1 MPEVHI
7 PANNVI
13 RLRLRVPHALKV
25 VTLNIDRIALPDY
38 LNLPFCQSFNMASFK
53 LSAVLK
59 GHTSDVRAVL
69 HPHPSFALTASR
81 DGSTKL
87 WKQTSQSPPTYEVDE
102 LSQGNQFKTCLAY
115 LPPSKEFPEGLVLS
129 AGQDTLIEGR
139 QPSTTAE
146 QNADAM
152 MVGHANQVCSLDVSE
167 KGDFIV
173 SGSWDSTAKVWAV
186 GKWEVELDLPDHT
199 ATVWSALA
207 YDRETI
213 VTGCADRAIRVFTT
227 SGKQLVSFDGRDVV
241 RALAKVD
248 GHSTGAQIASASNDG
263 VIRLW
268 TLDGKLR
275 GELHGHESF
284 IYSLSTLPTGE
295 IVSSGEDRSIR
306 VWKDTECVQVIT
318 LPAISVW
325 SVAACSNGD
334 IIAGSSD
341 KIARIFTRDESRQAG
356 ADTLA
361 EFNEAVRSSALPKQQ
376 IGEINTTDLPG
387 PDVLTRKSGT
397 KEGQH
402 LIVKDSDGQP
412 TLYQWS
418 MAQQSWVKIGHVVDS
433 AASGD
438 KVMYNGQE
446 YDYVFDVDIEDGK
459 PALKLPFNITQNPY
473 DAATQFLQ
481 DNELPMSYL
490 EETANFVIK
499 NSQGAQLGSQGPSGG
514 ADPWGT
520 ENRYRPGDAQQS
532 TYKPP
537 QPQESAARSTL
548 PQKDYLSIVLG
559 KPTAAMGQIAKLN
572 AASNQPLSQAELN
585 SISQLATILD
595 KHNFQAKPSLQS
607 SAVESALAPLLK
619 VIGTWEPLKSRLAAL
634 DLFRFVAAATSE
646 FPVPEDDSLTTL
658 FQSPVFSSEAIQ
670 VNNKLAM
677 IGYRCFANLMYGS
690 DTGRVVTQVY
700 TDEVISHLRS
710 GAQFFTPS
718 IDVGFAVAH
727 ATLALNIAV
736 LVISEKT
743 EQSQQQGLQLIELLV
758 HVLSTFPT
766 VDHAGTNPLAQ
777 TTEPAYRALMAL
789 GTIIFGF
796 KGNDDIKKAAK
807 SMYNVDR
814 VLGPDGL
821 KGKKYTDEP
830 RFKRVIAEI
839 NRVLK

>member
-1 MPEVHI
+1 M
-7 PANNVI
+7 
-13 RLRLRVPHALKV
+13 
-25 VTLNIDRIALPDY
+25 T
-38 LNLPFCQSFNMASFK
+38 SFK

-59 GHTSDVRAVL
+59 GHNSDVRAVL
-69 HPHPSFALTASR
+69 HPDSSFAVTASR

-87 WKQTSQSPPTYEVDE
+87 WKQTSQSPPAYEVNE

-115 LPPSKEFPEGLVLS
+115 LPSSKEFAEGLVLS
-129 AGQDTLIEGR
+129 AGQDTLIEAR

-152 MVGHANQVCSLDVSE
+152 MVGHANQVCSLNVSE
-167 KGDFIV
+167 RGDFIV

-241 RALAKVD
+241 RALTKVD

-284 IYSLSTLPTGE
+284 IYSLTTLPTGE

-306 VWKDTECVQVIT
+306 IWKDTECVQVIT

-325 SVAACSNGD
+325 SVAACPNGD

-341 KIARIFTRDESRQAG
+341 KIARIFTREQSRQA
-356 ADTLA
+356 DITTIA
-361 EFNEAVRSSALPKQQ
+361 EFDEAVQSSALPKQQ

-387 PDVLTRKSGT
+387 TAVLKQKSGT

-402 LIVKDSDGQP
+402 MIVKDTDGQP

-418 MAQQSWVKIGHVVDS
+418 MSQQTWVKVGQVVDS
-433 AASGD
+433 AASTN

-459 PALKLPFNITQNPY
+459 PPLKLPYNATQNPY
-473 DAATQFLQ
+473 DAATKFLQ

-499 NSQGAQLGSQGPSGG
+499 NSQGAQLGTQAPTGG
-514 ADPWGT
+514 ADPWGM
-520 ENRYRPGDAQQS
+520 ENRYRPGDVSQS
-532 TYKPP
+532 SYKPP
-537 QPQESAARSTL
+537 GPQETAARSTL
-548 PQKDYLSIVLG
+548 PQKEYLSIVLG
-559 KPTAAMGQIAKLN
+559 KPSAAMGQISKLN
-572 AASNQPLSQAELN
+572 AASNKPLSSDELQ
-585 SISQLATILD
+585 SISSLATTLD

-607 SAVESALAPLLK
+607 KAIEPALSPLLK
-619 VIGTWEPLKSRLAAL
+619 IISTWEPLKSRLAAL
-634 DLFRFVAAATSE
+634 DLFRFIAAATPE
-646 FPVPEDDSLTTL
+646 FPVPEDDSLTAL
-658 FQSPVFSSEAIQ
+658 FQSPIFSSEAISA
-670 VNNKLAM
+670 NNKLAM

-700 TDEVISHLRS
+700 TDEVISHLKN
-710 GAQFFTPS
+710 GAQVFSPS

-736 LVISEKT
+736 LIISEKT
-743 EQSQQQGLQLIELLV
+743 EQSQQQALQLTELLV

-766 VDHAGTNPLAQ
+766 VDHAGSNPLAQ

-789 GTIIFGF
+789 GTIMFGF
-796 KGNDDIKKAAK
+796 KSSDDIKKAAK
-807 SMYNVDR
+807 SMYNVER

-839 NRVLK
+839 TRVLK